1 MVYMGF
7 KAGTWG
13 GWPNPASEKLEALR
27 VIDKVVY
34 TWYPRDS
41 LETKRV
47 GQSCGPWDSSCWH
60 IVKNHAKPAKT
71 V

>member
-1 MVYMGF
+1 M
-7 KAGTWG
+7 G

-34 TWYPRDS
+34 TRYPQDS

-47 GQSCGPWDSSCWH
+47 G
-60 IVKNHAKPAKT
+60 
-71 V
+71 